1 MDLNEII
8 ADILYEHLKGKHKD
22 SLSVKLANDIIEAFE
37 NYQKPTDQPEYME
50 NHEISKTI
58 FPILSGNQ

>member
-8 ADILYEHLKGKHKD
+8 AEILYDHLKGKHKD

-37 NYQKPTDQPEYME
+37 NYHKPT
-50 NHEISKTI
+50 KTQ
-58 FPILSGNQ
+58 SGFES

>member
-22 SLSVKLANDIIEAFE
+22 SLSVKLANDIIEAFQ
-37 NYQKPTDQPEYME
+37 NYQKLTDQPELIKKYLE
-50 NHEISKTI
+50 
-58 FPILSGNQ
+58 